1 VDLESTQYE
10 QHVSLDRVDLE
21 LERVLAGEDYDSS
34 IIDSQDA
41 STRERIAAGLVAAL
55 SSRNSQQRGPALG
68 ALFDYGY
75 FDEIIHEL
83 RDNPSP
89 TVRATAARKLGSIR
103 DPRGALHLIE
113 ALHDETAHV
122 QCAAV
127 ESLGQLGEAP
137 IGERE
142 TAADQARRRLVEE
155 ALRKAADE
163 IESMKAAAESARLA
177 HGGTQPELA
186 PFVQQEQRIRD
197 GIEALKRAE
206 EEQRQRIEE
215 QTKLRAES
223 RFRTDVSAPD
233 EYSDQTSGEL
243 GDINSGIPTSSE
255 HELLEQL
262 NSQIPNERASAL
274 SKAVDLQH
282 HDAFYYIARAFDDYA
297 DEVRNAAAR
306 SLFLLNEDHTE
317 TFMRALR
324 EGSPERRVR
333 IGNAIASSGLARE
346 AIEDLTEPRDKAFH
360 AFSLLFLMVKAG
372 EVQPLMNAI
381 EEDPSVEA
389 RLAVVRLLALCEEP
403 KILPA
408 FRQLA
413 VRGALPSEVRAAVMK
428 ALYQISDHH
437 SRELTPSAV

>member
-1 VDLESTQYE
+1 VDFDTA

-21 LERVLAGEDYDSS
+21 LQKVLSGENYDRAV
-34 IIDSQDA
+34 IDSQEA
-41 STRERIAAGLVAAL
+41 ATRERVAASLVAAL
-55 SSRNSQQRGPALG
+55 SSRNPKQRGPALG

-75 FDEIIHEL
+75 FDEIVHEL

-89 TVRATAARKLGSIR
+89 TERAIAARKLGSIR
-103 DPRGALHLIE
+103 DPRAALHLIE

-127 ESLGQLGEAP
+127 ESLGQLGETP
-137 IGERE
+137 LGERD

-155 ALRKAADE
+155 ALRKAAEE
-163 IESMKAAAESARLA
+163 IESMKAAAESARSA
-177 HGGTQPELA
+177 QDGAQTEQLA

-206 EEQRQRIEE
+206 EEQRQRIEQ
-215 QTKLRAES
+215 QTKLRAE
-223 RFRTDVSAPD
+223 FRLRD
-233 EYSDQTSGEL
+233 EVPAFDESTNQTSDTPEDL
-243 GDINSGIPTSSE
+243 HSE
-255 HELLEQL
+255 ESANAEHDLLEQL
-262 NSQIPNERASAL
+262 NSQISNERASAL
-274 SKAVDLQH
+274 SRVVELH
-282 HDAFYYIARAFDDYA
+282 HRDAFYYIARAFDDHA
-297 DEVRNAAAR
+297 EDVRNAAAR
-306 SLFLLNEDHTE
+306 ALFQLNEDHTE

-333 IGNAIASSGLARE
+333 IGTAIASSGLARE
-346 AIEDLTEPRDKAFH
+346 AIEDLTEPRDKSFH

-389 RLAVVRLLALCEEP
+389 RLAVIRLLALCEEP

-413 VRGALPSEVRAAVMK
+413 VRGSLPSEVRAAVMT
-428 ALYQISDHH
+428 ALYQISDQH
-437 SRELTPSAV
+437 SREPTPSAA

>member
-1 VDLESTQYE
+1 VDFETTQ
-10 QHVSLDRVDLE
+10 HDSLDRVDLE
-21 LERVLAGEDYDSS
+21 LQKVLAGEDYDSFV
-34 IIDSQDA
+34 IDSQDA
-41 STRERIAAGLVAAL
+41 AIRERVAAGLVASL
-55 SSRNSQQRGPALG
+55 SSRNPQQRGPALG

-75 FDEIIHEL
+75 FDEIVHEL

-89 TVRATAARKLGSIR
+89 ILRAIAARKLGSIR
-103 DPRGALHLIE
+103 DPRGALHLIG

-137 IGERE
+137 IGDRQ

-155 ALRKAADE
+155 ALRKAAEE
-163 IESMKAAAESARLA
+163 IESMKAAAESGRSQDGGQPERLA
-177 HGGTQPELA
+177 PL
-186 PFVQQEQRIRD
+186 VQQEQRIRD
-197 GIEALKRAE
+197 GIDALKKAE

-223 RFRTDVSAPD
+223 RFR
-233 EYSDQTSGEL
+233 SDGSTFDEL
-243 GDINSGIPTSSE
+243 GDQISDTPDDLQSE
-255 HELLEQL
+255 RAASAEHQLLEKL
-262 NSQIPNERASAL
+262 NSEISDERASAL
-274 SKAVDLQH
+274 SRVVDLRH
-282 HDAFYYIARAFDDYA
+282 RDAFYYIARAFDDHA
-297 DEVRNAAAR
+297 EDVRSAAAR
-306 SLFLLNEDHTE
+306 ALFQLNEDHTE

-324 EGSPERRVR
+324 EGSPERRIR
-333 IGNAIASSGLARE
+333 IGTAIAASGLARE
-346 AIEDLTEPRDKAFH
+346 AIEDLIEPRDKSFH

-381 EEDPSVEA
+381 EADPSVEA

-413 VRGALPSEVRAAVMK
+413 VRGSLPSEVRAAVMT
-428 ALYQISDHH
+428 ALYQISDQH
-437 SRELTPSAV
+437 SRELSPSAA

>member
-1 VDLESTQYE
+1 
-10 QHVSLDRVDLE
+10 
-21 LERVLAGEDYDSS
+21 
-34 IIDSQDA
+34 
-41 STRERIAAGLVAAL
+41 
-55 SSRNSQQRGPALG
+55 
-68 ALFDYGY
+68 
-75 FDEIIHEL
+75 
-83 RDNPSP
+83 
-89 TVRATAARKLGSIR
+89 
-103 DPRGALHLIE
+103 
-113 ALHDETAHV
+113 
-122 QCAAV
+122 V

-142 TAADQARRRLVEE
+142 TAAYQARRRLVEE

-215 QTKLRAES
+215 QTKLRGRLRA
-223 RFRTDVSAPD
+223 DVSAPD

-243 GDINSGIPTSSE
+243 GDINSGIPTSTE

-262 NSQIPNERASAL
+262 NSQNANERASAL
-274 SKAVDLQH
+274 SKVVDVQH
-282 HDAFYYIARAFDDYA
+282 HDAFYYIARAFDDHA
-297 DEVRNAAAR
+297 NEVRNAAAR

-333 IGNAIASSGLARE
+333 IGTAIASSGLARE